1 MRDLRYLVDPK
12 RSLIMLALAGAAVW
26 LLQAG
31 ALPAL
36 TYLGFGM
43 ILFPF
48 LLLLTASLGGI
59 LPSLLSVMLI
69 MAAAVR
75 VYGTAG
81 LWLLAYLLPVL
92 LAFLVCLE
100 MRLPLIKTA
109 RIVLAAFILSSVA
122 LFVIFQQKTGGNLY
136 GALAQAAIDGLDRMP
151 ERDSLLY
158 ALWRSGLI
166 SSGQESGAQVI
177 QGAGTEWSFLPE
189 VVQEFYKGIRARIS
203 SLAASLMPGMLTTY
217 SISLATL
224 GLGFAVHLG
233 QKRKTCP
240 ELLTT
245 PFSLW
250 HIPKQYGKRLLVL
263 AAGYVITLLS
273 SNLVLVVAGQM
284 MYNVFFS
291 IYAVQG
297 ISLIDYR
304 LKARGMKPWLRV
316 VLHLL
321 LFAILPPVAMVM
333 GIYDQAADP
342 RKLRANSPQ
351 PDQT

>member
-12 RSLIMLALAGAAVW
+12 RSLIMLALVGAVVW
-26 LLQAG
+26 LLQAS

-48 LLLLTASLGGI
+48 LLLLVASLGGI
-59 LPSLLSVMLI
+59 LPSLLSVALI
-69 MAAAVR
+69 MIAAIK
-75 VYGTAG
+75 VYGMAG
-81 LWLLAYLLPVL
+81 LWLMAYLLPVL
-92 LAFLVCLE
+92 LAFLVSLE
-100 MRLPLIKTA
+100 MRLPFIKTA
-109 RIVLAAFILSSVA
+109 GIILSAFILSFVA

-158 ALWRSGLI
+158 TLWRSGLI
-166 SSGQESGAQVI
+166 SSGQEAGAQVI
-177 QGAGTEWSFLPE
+177 QGAGTEWSFLPD
-189 VVQEFYKGIRARIS
+189 VVLEFYKGIRTRVS

-240 ELLTT
+240 ELLMT

-250 HIPKQYGKRLLVL
+250 HIPRQYGKRLLIL
-263 AAGYVITLLS
+263 AAGYVVAQLS

-297 ISLIDYR
+297 IALNDYR
-304 LKARGMKPWLRV
+304 FKARGMKPWLRML
-316 VLHLL
+316 LHLL
-321 LFAILPPVAMVM
+321 LFAILPPVAMVL
-333 GIYDQAADP
+333 GIYDQATDP
-342 RKLRANSPQ
+342 RKLRAISPQ